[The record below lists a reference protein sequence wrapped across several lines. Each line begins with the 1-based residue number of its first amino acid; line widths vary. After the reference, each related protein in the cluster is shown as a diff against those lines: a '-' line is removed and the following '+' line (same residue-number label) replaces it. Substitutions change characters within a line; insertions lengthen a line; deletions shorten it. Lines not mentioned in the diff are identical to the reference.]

1 MPDFDLLKFSP
12 FRLNRLAAEISVELS
27 SVYADEFQISVI
39 EWRIL
44 AALAAS
50 GSCSA
55 QHIVQSTRTHKS
67 RISRG
72 VSRLVDQG
80 LVERLDAKNDG
91 REVLLRLTRRGRAR
105 HNKVVP
111 VVLQKEREILSCL
124 SKDELHSFHRV
135 LQKLEVSL
143 NLAGPDS
150 D

>member
-44 AALAAS
+44 AALAAN

-55 QHIVQSTRTHKS
+55 QRIVHSTRTHKS

-72 VSRLVDQG
+72 VSRLVEQG
-80 LVERLDAKNDG
+80 LVERLDAKNDR

-124 SKDELHSFHRV
+124 SKDELQSFFRV

-143 NLAGPDS
+143 NLAGPD
-150 D
+150 DD